1 MKTIRNTSRRQLS
14 AVDGPKTYTVKR
26 GEVASLPDQVADKFL
41 RRGGCELV
49 QPENTTTVKK
59 EKSNGSGQKPAE
71 QKKEDAVDN
80 GLGDDLTSV

>member
-14 AVDGPKTYTVKR
+14 AVDGPKTYRVKAGETV
-26 GEVASLPDQVADKFL
+26 SLPDQVADKFL

-49 QPENTTTVKK
+49 QPEKPAAVKK
-59 EKSNGSGQKPAE
+59 EKGNGSGQNPAE
-71 QKKEDAVDN
+71 RKREDAVDN